1 MKAPLRMVVLL
12 TVVLCVAGV
21 LPARGQAA
29 PVTLVTAKS
38 PIWALAH
45 DDGRIAW
52 IGYRRTVHM
61 KTLWNGRA
69 AVLGN
74 ASTIGYGGAGGWPAN
89 FDPTLLALGRDRALW
104 LKLSGGNIL
113 EQLLRTAAL
122 SDPLERQVGFLE
134 YSAGG
139 GTAVADMA
147 GDAGTLAYAWLRFE
161 LRGGNAE
168 CSAVVDGGVV
178 LVEGRQT
185 RALLGAPRPAALAAS
200 AGRLALVPADES
212 ETCFAAP
219 PIVAAENGTVE
230 VRDTESGALV
240 SSFTPLGRVQAV
252 AISGPAVAVLVE
264 NSAGGRRIERYATED
279 GTLIGSTWV
288 SPGTADVLDM
298 AGDTIVFQT
307 GYTIS
312 TMSVA
317 TGEKSAL
324 WRAAVRPLDL
334 SVEGRRVAWVANRST
349 PSGTR
354 GQIHAV
360 LLP

>member
-1 MKAPLRMVVLL
+1 MKPLLRVFVLL
-12 TVVLCVAGV
+12 IVVLCVALV

-29 PVTLVTAKS
+29 PVTLVTANS

-52 IGYRRTVHM
+52 IGYRRTVHV
-61 KTLWNGRA
+61 KTLWNGNA

-74 ASTIGYGGAGGWPAN
+74 ARGSGGAGGPPAN

-104 LKLSGGNIL
+104 LKLSGGNVL

-122 SDPLERQVGFLE
+122 SDPLERQVGFLA
-134 YSAGG
+134 YHAGG
-139 GTAVADMA
+139 GRAVADMA
-147 GDAGTLAYAWLRFE
+147 GDAGTLAYAWLGFE
-161 LRGGNAE
+161 LSDP

-185 RALLGAPRPAALAAS
+185 RALFGAPRPAALAAS
-200 AGRLALVPADES
+200 AGRLALVPADEG

-219 PIVAAENGTVE
+219 PIAAAENGTVE

-252 AISGPAVAVLVE
+252 AMSGPAVAVLVE

-279 GTLIGSTWV
+279 GTLIGSAWV
-288 SPGTADVLDM
+288 SPGVADVLDM
-298 AGDTIVFQT
+298 AGDTIVFQS
-307 GYTIS
+307 GYMVS
-312 TMSVA
+312 TMSVP

-334 SVEGRRVAWVANRST
+334 SIEGRRVAWVANRST
-349 PSGTR
+349 PGGTR
-354 GQIHAV
+354 GHIRAV

>member
-1 MKAPLRMVVLL
+1 
-12 TVVLCVAGV
+12 
-21 LPARGQAA
+21 
-29 PVTLVTAKS
+29 LVTAKS

-52 IGYRRTVHM
+52 IGYRRAVQV
-61 KTLWNGRA
+61 KTLWNGNV

-74 ASTIGYGGAGGWPAN
+74 ARTVGYGGAGGWPAR
-89 FDPTLLALGRDRALW
+89 FDPTLLALGRDRVLW

-122 SDPLERQVGFLE
+122 SDPLERRVGVLE
-134 YSAGG
+134 YSAGQ

-161 LRGGNAE
+161 WSGGNAE

-185 RALLGAPRPAALAAS
+185 RSLPGAPRPAALAAS

-219 PIVAAENGTVE
+219 PIAAAENGTVE
-230 VRDTESGALV
+230 VRDTENGALV
-240 SSFTPLGRVQAV
+240 SSFTPLGRVRAV
-252 AISGPAVAVLVE
+252 AMSGPAVAVLVE
-264 NSAGGRRIERYATED
+264 NSAGGRRIDRYAAAD

-288 SPGTADVLDM
+288 SPGVSDVLDM
-298 AGDTIVFQT
+298 AGDTIVFQS
-307 GYTIS
+307 GYVIR
-312 TMSVA
+312 TMSVT
-317 TGEKSAL
+317 TGEKSVL
-324 WRAAVRPLDL
+324 WQAAVRPLDL
-334 SVEGRRVAWVANRST
+334 SIEGRRVAWVANTDT
-349 PSGTR
+349 PQGTR
-354 GQIHAV
+354 GHIRAL